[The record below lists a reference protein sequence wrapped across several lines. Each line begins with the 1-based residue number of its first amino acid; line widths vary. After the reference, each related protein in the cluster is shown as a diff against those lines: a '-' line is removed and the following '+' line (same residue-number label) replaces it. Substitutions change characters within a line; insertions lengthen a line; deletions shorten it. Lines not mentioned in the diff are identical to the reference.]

1 MLNNYDKFKI
11 KILDAYGRK
20 PFMLWNL
27 GLNTLAYF
35 LFVLYHYLDTRKI
48 LEFQGAKGIR
58 Q

>member
-48 LEFQGAKGIR
+48 LENSGS
-58 Q
+58 